1 MTWKLHAGDNC
12 WDFDDPNAADAAA
25 DDLIAAD
32 IGVKI
37 WIERPKEL
45 EELEAAKAEA
55 ESAAFDAWLLEQ
67 DKEEDVK

>member
-25 DDLIAAD
+25 ENLLAAD

-37 WIERPKEL
+37 WVEKPEQVK
-45 EELEAAKAEA
+45 KAEA
-55 ESAAFDAWLLEQ
+55 ASAGAVYAAFEAECLKLFE
-67 DKEEDVK
+67 EEDA